1 MLTLLSLLFTSM
13 FGAFGRQSFYGTD
26 NFHILAVLL
35 MQWLA
40 ADCGTDLLLHDMMT
54 EMTVV

>member
-1 MLTLLSLLFTSM
+1 M